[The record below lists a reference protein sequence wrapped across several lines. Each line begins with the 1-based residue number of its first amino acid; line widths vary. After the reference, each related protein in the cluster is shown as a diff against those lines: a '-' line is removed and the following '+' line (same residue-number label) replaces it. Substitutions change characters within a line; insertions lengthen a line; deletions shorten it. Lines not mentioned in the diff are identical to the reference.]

1 MKKIFGIGLSAIAA
15 AALSGCEGTYV
26 SKDFY
31 SVYLAPQNSGFS
43 ASNGTLSRGGQ
54 LDVTYKG
61 ERFTGQNANNK
72 ITAKGDKGNT
82 LTCSYTKPGNVATG
96 TCQLSGG
103 TALNMKF
110 D

>member
-1 MKKIFGIGLSAIAA
+1 MRKLFGSGLLALAA
-15 AALSGCEGTYV
+15 AALSACAGHYT

-31 SVYLAPQNSGFS
+31 SVYLAQPNSQFS

-72 ITAKGDKGNT
+72 ITAKGSKGNS
-82 LTCSYTKPGNVATG
+82 LTCSYTMPGSVATG